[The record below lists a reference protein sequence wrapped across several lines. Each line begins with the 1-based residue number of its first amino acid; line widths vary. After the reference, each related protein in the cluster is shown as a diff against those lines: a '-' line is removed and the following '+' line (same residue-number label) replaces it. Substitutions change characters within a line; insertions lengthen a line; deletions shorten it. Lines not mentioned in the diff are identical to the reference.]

1 MSEYDNELSKI
12 VAELNRAAPSQKY
25 AAARTGQSTAS
36 LDQLLHAAAARG
48 ASDVLLIAGAPAMLR
63 VTGNLTPLAGAV
75 LEADEVR
82 GLVLPL
88 LEPAQLD
95 ELQKRKSV
103 DLSFVRDNL
112 GRFRVNIHHQRGTL
126 AASIRLLPSRI
137 PSLESLHLPLSLAK
151 LAERRQGLVLVTGPT
166 GCGKSSTLAA
176 LIDIVNTKRAAHVV
190 TIEDPVEYQHAN
202 RSAII
207 EQIEVGRDTP
217 DFAVTLRSIMR
228 QTPDVILVGEMRD
241 SETIATA
248 LTAAETGHLVFSTL
262 HTNDTIQAMSRIL
275 DSFPAGNQPQ
285 IRQQMSLAMSAVV
298 AQQLV
303 PGVDG
308 VNRWPAVEVMV
319 ATDAVRALI
328 RKGDD
333 HQLRS
338 QISVGRAEGMTTME
352 LRLRTG
358 DQGIPR
364 QARPVQ
370 HVRAPGGTVWILER
384 HRPGGRDG
392 GDLLHVAGRAPRRPC
407 AVERI
412 GLPGHGPV
420 AAHADARLLARCAGR
435 FRGRPGAVA
444 RARAASPARRGSA
457 DHGRARCRGCGGL
470 GLLHA
475 RAQLGKGVA
484 GRTRH
489 RRAPARRAAGGDARG
504 TGARGAGDRVRDRP
518 ARPLAGAAPPCWRGA
533 AGADSA
539 RNHRLRRSP
548 RPQPTGPDG
557 ERLARVRL
565 ADQPQ
570 RQTALKHPGPP
581 DSGGERAGALLEG
594 GPAGLRRAPR
604 ARFGRGRVCDR
615 TPALPHGDPQRQA
628 RARLRG
634 ADARRPRPGGAGAGA
649 GAGAHLDGRSRARHA
664 PVQPTLVEL
673 ARTPAVQRGRAAR
686 LARSARGRSRPLH
699 TRARGDA
706 EHALPGG
713 GVRHALAR
721 GLDLVRARQRV
732 RGAAVDRKS
741 TRL

>member
-202 RSAII
+202 RSAIV

-262 HTNDTIQAMSRIL
+262 HTNDSIQAMSRIL

-285 IRQQMSLAMSAVV
+285 IRQQLSLAMLAVV

-308 VNRWPAVEVMV
+308 VNRWPAVEIMI

-338 QISVGRAEGMTTME
+338 QISVGRADGMTTME
-352 LRLRTG
+352 
-358 DQGIPR
+358 QS
-364 QARPVQ
+364 
-370 HVRAPGGTVWILER
+370 
-384 HRPGGRDG
+384 
-392 GDLLHVAGRAPRRPC
+392 
-407 AVERI
+407 
-412 GLPGHGPV
+412 
-420 AAHADARLLARCAGR
+420 LA
-435 FRGRPGAVA
+435 
-444 RARAASPARRGSA
+444 
-457 DHGRARCRGCGGL
+457 
-470 GLLHA
+470 
-475 RAQLGKGVA
+475 
-484 GRTRH
+484 
-489 RRAPARRAAGGDARG
+489 
-504 TGARGAGDRVRDRP
+504 
-518 ARPLAGAAPPCWRGA
+518 
-533 AGADSA
+533 
-539 RNHRLRRSP
+539 
-548 RPQPTGPDG
+548 
-557 ERLARVRL
+557 
-565 ADQPQ
+565 
-570 RQTALKHPGPP
+570 
-581 DSGGERAGALLEG
+581 
-594 GPAGLRRAPR
+594 
-604 ARFGRGRVCDR
+604 
-615 TPALPHGDPQRQA
+615 
-628 RARLRG
+628 
-634 ADARRPRPGGAGAGA
+634 
-649 GAGAHLDGRSRARHA
+649 
-664 PVQPTLVEL
+664 
-673 ARTPAVQRGRAAR
+673 
-686 LARSARGRSRPLH
+686 
-699 TRARGDA
+699 
-706 EHALPGG
+706 
-713 GVRHALAR
+713 
-721 GLDLVRARQRV
+721 DLVRVGRISRETAFAHGFRTDDLQRYL
-732 RGAAVDRKS
+732 G
-741 TRL
+741 

>member
-63 VTGNLTPLAGAV
+63 VTGNLTPLSGAV
-75 LEADEVR
+75 LEADDVR
-82 GLVLPL
+82 SLVLPL

-103 DLSFVRDNL
+103 DLSFVRENL

-176 LIDIVNTKRAAHVV
+176 LIDIVNTRRAAHVV

-202 RSAII
+202 RSAIV

-241 SETIATA
+241 AETIATA

-262 HTNDTIQAMSRIL
+262 HTNDAIQSMSRIL

-285 IRQQMSLAMSAVV
+285 IRQQLSLAMAAVV

-308 VNRWPAVEVMV
+308 VNRWPAVEIMI

-338 QISVGRAEGMTTME
+338 QISVGRADGMTTME
-352 LRLRTG
+352 
-358 DQGIPR
+358 QS
-364 QARPVQ
+364 
-370 HVRAPGGTVWILER
+370 
-384 HRPGGRDG
+384 
-392 GDLLHVAGRAPRRPC
+392 
-407 AVERI
+407 
-412 GLPGHGPV
+412 
-420 AAHADARLLARCAGR
+420 LA
-435 FRGRPGAVA
+435 
-444 RARAASPARRGSA
+444 
-457 DHGRARCRGCGGL
+457 
-470 GLLHA
+470 
-475 RAQLGKGVA
+475 
-484 GRTRH
+484 
-489 RRAPARRAAGGDARG
+489 
-504 TGARGAGDRVRDRP
+504 
-518 ARPLAGAAPPCWRGA
+518 
-533 AGADSA
+533 
-539 RNHRLRRSP
+539 
-548 RPQPTGPDG
+548 
-557 ERLARVRL
+557 
-565 ADQPQ
+565 
-570 RQTALKHPGPP
+570 
-581 DSGGERAGALLEG
+581 
-594 GPAGLRRAPR
+594 
-604 ARFGRGRVCDR
+604 
-615 TPALPHGDPQRQA
+615 
-628 RARLRG
+628 
-634 ADARRPRPGGAGAGA
+634 
-649 GAGAHLDGRSRARHA
+649 
-664 PVQPTLVEL
+664 
-673 ARTPAVQRGRAAR
+673 
-686 LARSARGRSRPLH
+686 
-699 TRARGDA
+699 
-706 EHALPGG
+706 
-713 GVRHALAR
+713 
-721 GLDLVRARQRV
+721 DLVRVGRITRETAYAHGYRTDDLQRYL
-732 RGAAVDRKS
+732 G
-741 TRL
+741 